1 MMRSLTILL
10 IAVCSLVFVSC
21 GDDAPTP
28 AEQASNVVTDA
39 LTALYSGNVDSY
51 ISHSDFGEPMDSTKV
66 MLLRLVL
73 KRHVDEVSSRGGL
86 KGVEPI
92 SSSRETDSLYC
103 VSYSLKFNDGTKMR
117 CVNKVR
123 SINGEWRL
131 CISE

>member
-1 MMRSLTILL
+1 MMRNLIALM
-10 IAVCSLVFVSC
+10 IAVCSLVSVSC
-21 GDDAPTP
+21 GDDGPTS

-39 LTALYSGNVDSY
+39 LTALYSGNVNSY

-73 KRHVDEVSSRGGL
+73 NRYVDDVSSRGGL
-86 KGVEPI
+86 KGIEPI
-92 SSSRETDSLYC
+92 SSNKETDSLYC

-117 CVNKVR
+117 CVSNVR
-123 SINGEWRL
+123 RINGEWRL